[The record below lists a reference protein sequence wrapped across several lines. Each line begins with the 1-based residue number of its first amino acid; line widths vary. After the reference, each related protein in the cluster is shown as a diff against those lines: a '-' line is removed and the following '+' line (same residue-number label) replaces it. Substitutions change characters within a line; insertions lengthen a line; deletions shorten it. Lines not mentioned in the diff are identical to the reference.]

1 MDVIASNFDKV
12 GLLKIADKCLLL
24 FYEKGA
30 AEVVFAGRSDAFQ
43 ALKRYNNVKLDGK
56 PKKIEILNWYFDFCM
71 PSGPAR
77 GRGGATSVTSLGILG
92 KFLMRTSRGGRGG
105 FRNAPGHGRG
115 RGQVNGRASNKGAKK
130 SAEELDKELDSYH
143 ASAEA
148 MQT

>member
-56 PKKIEILNWYFDFCM
+56 PKKIEI
-71 PSGPAR
+71 
-77 GRGGATSVTSLGILG
+77 
-92 KFLMRTSRGGRGG
+92 SRGGRGG